1 MHSLAIKARGETEQK
16 RGTRVEKWRKHKEN
30 RGREKDLKIHRKQKT
45 ERGKNRELMK
55 KRREKTER
63 EDNETVRGRQRE
75 ESRTEEKKKED
86 RGEERSRKQENT
98 EEIAHHVF
106 IVIIFSL
113 SLKSINRRKQYIYIY
128 I

>member
-55 KRREKTER
+55 KRER
-63 EDNETVRGRQRE
+63 ENREGRQRDSE
-75 ESRTEEKKKED
+75 GTTERGEQNRGKKE
-86 RGEERSRKQENT
+86 RG
-98 EEIAHHVF
+98 
-106 IVIIFSL
+106 
-113 SLKSINRRKQYIYIY
+113 
-128 I
+128 